1 MLELNKDNF
10 KKEIEDYKGIALVDF
25 WAPWCGP
32 CQQMGPVVEELAEK
46 YKGKAKVAKLNI
58 DENQAIAAKYDI
70 MSIPTMVFFKNGEE
84 VKRTIGMRA
93 KNVIAEMIEEIRNK
107 N

>member
-10 KKEIEDYKGIALVDF
+10 KKEIEDYKEIALVDF

-32 CQQMGPVVEELAEK
+32 CQQMGLVVEELAEK

-70 MSIPTMVFFKNGEE
+70 MSIPTVIFFKGGKE

>member
-70 MSIPTMVFFKNGEE
+70 MSIPTVIFFKGGKE

>member
-1 MLELNKDNF
+1 M
-10 KKEIEDYKGIALVDF
+10 
-25 WAPWCGP
+25 
-32 CQQMGPVVEELAEK
+32 
-46 YKGKAKVAKLNI
+46 AKLNI

-70 MSIPTMVFFKNGEE
+70 MSIPTVIFFKGGKE